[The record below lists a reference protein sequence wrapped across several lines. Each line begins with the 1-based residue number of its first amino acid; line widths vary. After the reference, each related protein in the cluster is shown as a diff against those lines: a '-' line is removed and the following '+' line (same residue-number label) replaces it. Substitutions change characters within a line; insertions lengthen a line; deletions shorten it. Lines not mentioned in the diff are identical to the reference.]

1 VELFEDLLNLLLP
14 SNCVICNASGS
25 NICER
30 CLANLALKSRKVSRL
45 AISGFATCEYFT
57 ETAKVISEFKES
69 HQTSIARVMAT
80 AMYEALANFE
90 LENCILV
97 PIPSKQE
104 SFATRGFEPATLL
117 AKALAR
123 RVARQA
129 NILLPVVKTLRYKS
143 SVADQASLSGKDRR
157 TNLIGSM
164 AAAKLGSNFAATA
177 KVILVDDIVTTGAS
191 LTEAKRCLEE
201 IGVQV
206 LGFVTFAET
215 LPRNFQKIHAKAN

>member
-1 VELFEDLLNLLLP
+1 
-14 SNCVICNASGS
+14 
-25 NICER
+25 
-30 CLANLALKSRKVSRL
+30 
-45 AISGFATCEYFT
+45 
-57 ETAKVISEFKES
+57 
-69 HQTSIARVMAT
+69 M
-80 AMYEALANFE
+80 
-90 LENCILV
+90 
-97 PIPSKQE
+97 
-104 SFATRGFEPATLL
+104 
-117 AKALAR
+117 
-123 RVARQA
+123 
-129 NILLPVVKTLRYKS
+129 
-143 SVADQASLSGKDRR
+143 ADQASLSGKDRR